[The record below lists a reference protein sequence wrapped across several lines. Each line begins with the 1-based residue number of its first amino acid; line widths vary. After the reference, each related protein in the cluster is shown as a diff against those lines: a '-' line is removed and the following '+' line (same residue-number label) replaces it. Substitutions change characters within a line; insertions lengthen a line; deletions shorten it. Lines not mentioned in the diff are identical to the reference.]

1 MGSSRRLRQMLS
13 STRFPAMRPRRRAR
27 RRDAQRLRRIAV
39 ARPVLEEISQWLA
52 AHRKLVLILLL
63 ALSVLIRAG
72 YYFEAADGPLLYGH
86 LWSEADMGFFDH
98 WAKVILHDD
107 PLGRQPLHPFFFWQV
122 APAEAHFRA
131 HPEQIAQ
138 YEAAGVPHGD
148 TDALYRALWDRW
160 THGKEYYQEPLYA
173 YLIAFTYWLSGP
185 SVRAVFAWQM
195 MLGVATNLLVYL
207 IARRY
212 FGELAAALSGL
223 LILFYSPLFI
233 YELTLLRTTL
243 TAFLAAAAVVALEWA
258 LSGDSWRRWW
268 VTGAAVGIAMAC
280 QSTFSFFLA
289 GCLGLL
295 FLRSGSSPRAVL
307 RPAAAIVCGAA
318 LAVSPIVA
326 RNIAVGVP
334 PLGWT
339 GAGVWT
345 FVRFNTPS
353 EDPRM
358 GGVLPSF
365 PDHIR
370 VLGAS
375 DAKAIPA
382 VLATLREHTPAT
394 LARLVLL
401 KFQKTWNW
409 YEEGDNVSFY
419 FSRLYS
425 SVLRY
430 APVTN
435 TLVSPLLLVGLAL
448 FIKQWKRLAPLYL
461 LAANGIL
468 VLMVTFPMGRYR
480 AAYFAVLIPLGAA
493 VVVQALEWISSRQF
507 RKLLVLASALLVAF
521 LWTSL
526 PLPPSH
532 PLIPSAYYFAP
543 FSYYWRPPHD
553 AAVEKQDW
561 REAARILEQF
571 LRSEPQDFAT
581 VDDPE
586 LIRFFAASHATLGG
600 ELQKAG
606 EPARASLEFAR
617 ANELG
622 ALLPK

>member
-1 MGSSRRLRQMLS
+1 
-13 STRFPAMRPRRRAR
+13 MRPRRRAR
-27 RRDAQRLRRIAV
+27 RRDAEAPRPVAL
-39 ARPVLEEISQWLA
+39 ARPWLEEIAQWLA
-52 AHRKLVLILLL
+52 AHQKLVIILLL
-63 ALSVLIRAG
+63 ALSILIRAG
-72 YYFEAADGPLLYGH
+72 YYSEARDGPLLYGH
-86 LWSEADMGFFDH
+86 LWSEGDMGFFDH
-98 WAKVILHDD
+98 WAKVIVHHD
-107 PLGRQPLHPFFFWQV
+107 PLGRQPLHPFFSWQA
-122 APAEAHFRA
+122 APAAAHFRA

-148 TDALYRALWDRW
+148 TDALDRALWDRW
-160 THGKEYYQEPLYA
+160 THGREYYQEPLYV
-173 YLIAFTYWLSGP
+173 YLIAFTYWLAGA
-185 SVRAVFAWQM
+185 SVGAVFAWQM
-195 MLGVATNLLVYL
+195 VLGVATNLLVYL
-207 IARRY
+207 LARRY
-212 FGELAAALSGL
+212 FGELAAALSGM

-243 TAFLAAAAVVALEWA
+243 TAFLAAAAVAALEWA
-258 LSGDSWRRWW
+258 LAGDSWRRWW
-268 VTGAAVGIAMAC
+268 ITGAAVGIAMAC
-280 QSTFSFFLA
+280 QSTFSVFLA

-295 FLRSGSSPRAVL
+295 WLRFRASPRAVL

-318 LAVSPIVA
+318 LALSPIVA
-326 RNIAVGVP
+326 RNVAVGAP
-334 PLGWT
+334 PFGWN

-358 GGVLPSF
+358 GLVLPTN
-365 PDHIR
+365 PDHLR

-382 VLATLREHTPAT
+382 LLATLREHTPVS

-419 FSRLYS
+419 FSRFYS

-468 VLMVTFPMGRYR
+468 VMLVTFPTGRYR
-480 AAYFAVLIPLGAA
+480 APYFAVLIPLGAA
-493 VVVQALEWISSRQF
+493 VVVRALEWISARQF
-507 RKLLVLASALLVAF
+507 GKALMLASALLVAF

-526 PLPPSH
+526 PLPPSRT
-532 PLIPSAYYFAP
+532 LIPS
-543 FSYYWRPPHD
+543 SYYWAPLNYYWKPLHN
-553 AAVEKQDW
+553 AAVDKQDW
-561 REAARILEQF
+561 SGAAQIMEQF
-571 LRSEPQDFAT
+571 LRSEPEDFGAAG
-581 VDDPE
+581 DAQ
-586 LIRFFAASHATLGG
+586 LIRTFALCHATLGS

-606 EPARASLEFAR
+606 EPVRAALEFAR
-617 ANELG
+617 AKQLG
-622 ALLPK
+622 ALLRE